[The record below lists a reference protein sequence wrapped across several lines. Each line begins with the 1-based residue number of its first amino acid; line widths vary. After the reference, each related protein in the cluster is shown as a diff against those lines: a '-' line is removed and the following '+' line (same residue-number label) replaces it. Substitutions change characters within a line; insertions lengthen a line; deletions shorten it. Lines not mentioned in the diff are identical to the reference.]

1 MANGQMLAAANIAKF
16 KAWVVERI
24 TAGDWSNYI
33 RQGQLNRTEVA
44 AECGFAKSVLRQNPS
59 VKRKL
64 ERLERR
70 LRRTGIL
77 PLDSHEKTVRSSSEA
92 ALEAVELRV
101 MVNHSHTEKR
111 VKALEE
117 RNAALLAQV
126 RELETR
132 LRNYRHIDEHLGQ
145 TGRMLPRD

>member
-1 MANGQMLAAANIAKF
+1 MANGQMLAAANVAKF

-44 AECGFAKSVLRQNPS
+44 AECGFAKSVLRQNPA
-59 VKRKL
+59 VKKKL

-70 LRRTGIL
+70 LRCTGIL
-77 PLDSHEKTVRSSSEA
+77 PHGNQAKTDRSSSEA
-92 ALEAVELRV
+92 ALEVVEHRV
-101 MVNHSHTEKR
+101 MVNHSQTERR

-126 RELETR
+126 RELEAR
-132 LRNYRHIDEHLGQ
+132 LRNYRHIDEHLGH
-145 TGRMLPRD
+145 TGRLLPSD